1 MDGFLNGYA
10 TIVNNVLKHIAPKVS
25 PADKSEYLKYM
36 NKIEHNERIYTDT
49 GITGL
54 GMAEIIPDGAIGA
67 SDAPIQGFTK
77 NYTQVLFTK
86 KVRISYLSNYFLF
99 DSPAAKIKA
108 EVKRK
113 VVDGKNAIEQ
123 AKSYLGQS
131 LLANGWGTSFVWQP
145 INNIGSPTLIS
156 TLGADGVEYWST
168 AHPREDGGPTWNNVI
183 IDGLTPSP
191 VFSYSSLLAARR
203 QFALIKDGR
212 GNPMEGA
219 ELDTLVCRRGSNTA
233 QLAKTIKGT
242 IDKGLAPQQLNI
254 FNNAPATDTFKII
267 ELEPWGQLGLTGLM
281 WFMTDSKM
289 KGEDYGF
296 QYIEA
301 LATRAEP
308 VFYDA
313 PGNQDFVSN
322 FNSIAIMGASDLRSW
337 MASAGDGST
346 T

>member
-1 MDGFLNGYA
+1 MNGLLNDYA
-10 TIVNNVLKHIAPKVS
+10 TILNNVVKHIVPKVS
-25 PADKSEYLKYM
+25 VEDKKEYLKYM
-36 NKIEHNERIYTDT
+36 NKIVHNERIYTDT
-49 GITGL
+49 GVTGL
-54 GMAEIIPDGAIGA
+54 GMAEIIPDGAVGA

-86 KVRISYLSNYFLF
+86 KVRLSYLTQFFMF

-108 EVKRK
+108 MVKKEVMN
-113 VVDGKNAIEQ
+113 GMNSIEQ

-131 LLANGWGTSFVWQP
+131 LLAQGWGTSFTWLP
-145 INNIGSPTLIS
+145 INNVGTPTLVS

-168 AHPREDGGPTWNNVI
+168 VHPREDGGAVWSNVI
-183 IDGLTPSP
+183 VDGLTPSP

-203 QFALIKDGR
+203 LFADVKDGR
-212 GNPMEGA
+212 GNPMVGTY
-219 ELDTLVCRRGSNTA
+219 LNTLICRSGSNTA
-233 QLAKTIKGT
+233 QLAKAIKGT
-242 IDKGLAPQQLNI
+242 IDKGIAPQQTNV
-254 FNNAPATDTFKII
+254 FNNAPATDSFEII
-267 ELEPWGQLGLTGLM
+267 ELANWGTLGLTGVM
-281 WFMTDSKM
+281 WFMTDSTM

-301 LATRAEP
+301 MPTKAEP

-313 PGNQDFVSN
+313 PGNQDFISN

-337 MASAGDGST
+337 VASAGDGST